1 MLIGRKAAAKD
12 RHDLTIKVTIELV
25 AACQKGQAA
34 AGNPVVDL
42 MNKLKADAEV
52 ALLRER
58 DRLNSLSSDV
68 QTLCNKLRT
77 ELASGNTARLLC
89 RMSSSHVALDLLTK
103 QWALP
108 RIRFSKQTAKAVEK
122 TASLPIAQALPAPVG
137 GGRAGPVLACSAND
151 ESACPADAAERSHG
165 DEVRCLDD
173 GAGGTGNG
181 KEMVGEADLQGDHMP
196 LKRSAD
202 TAGGDTG
209 EADEKSHMKRPKM
222 DGDLLRLPEG
232 NESSSG
238 SGSSADTTSSLKQ
251 IPACSTSILLRADCI
266 SKFQGADKDM
276 LAKFVLSAQLEGRL
290 PVVTIGG
297 PRVGLNMPCDVAFD
311 EHGSLLIADCLND
324 RIEVF
329 DLAPGEKE

>member
-12 RHDLTIKVTIELV
+12 RHNLTIKVTIELV

-34 AGNPVVDL
+34 VGNPVVDL

-52 ALLRER
+52 ALLQER

-68 QTLCNKLRT
+68 QTLCDKLRT
-77 ELASGNTARLLC
+77 ELASGNMARLLC
-89 RMSSSHVALDLLTK
+89 RMSSSRVALDLLTK

-108 RIRFSKQTAKAVEK
+108 RIRFSQQIAKAVEK
-122 TASLPIAQALPAPVG
+122 TASLPIAQAVP
-137 GGRAGPVLACSAND
+137 GGRAGLVLACSTND
-151 ESACPADAAERSHG
+151 ESACPVDAAERSHG
-165 DEVRCLDD
+165 NEVRCLDD
-173 GAGGTGNG
+173 GAGGTLPTGNG

-202 TAGGDTG
+202 SAGGDTG
-209 EADEKSHMKRPKM
+209 EADEKSLMKRPKM
-222 DGDLLRLPEG
+222 DGDLLKLPEG

-238 SGSSADTTSSLKQ
+238 SRSSADATSSLKQ
-251 IPACSTSILLRADCI
+251 IPACSTSILLRADSI
-266 SKFQGADKDM
+266 SKFQGADKDI

-290 PVVTIGG
+290 PVVTLGG

-329 DLAPGEKE
+329 NLAPGEKE